1 MTRRGRSRGNPGSLR
16 PGIHSDRT
24 GDLYFECIARI
35 AGVGTTVFVAML
47 LREGHNQVFGIA
59 GIPLSPPRTIVVDG
73 LIAYSNSSSITH
85 VQRPVAQAELRG
97 HKTGSQGAEVPN
109 PVRVNVKQVSS
120 SARVVLWWAVVAK
133 SPFRSL
139 ALVGEGK
146 RAGNSYLRTSPAFAC
161 TFEHLLS
168 CHSPTA
174 AALYRSG
181 FHCGNIVSGCR
192 YGALADLG
200 RRRCQGLGLLQLS
213 MEIPCPHAA

>member
-1 MTRRGRSRGNPGSLR
+1 MTRRGRSWGNPGSLR

-109 PVRVNVKQVSS
+109 VGALPESGHIVAIHASGKTSLGSIGGGKLVRHGCPGSVHDRTQ
-120 SARVVLWWAVVAK
+120 RD
-133 SPFRSL
+133 L
-139 ALVGEGK
+139 ALGK
-146 RAGNSYLRTSPAFAC
+146 ARECDFLP
-161 TFEHLLS
+161 
-168 CHSPTA
+168 
-174 AALYRSG
+174 
-181 FHCGNIVSGCR
+181 
-192 YGALADLG
+192 
-200 RRRCQGLGLLQLS
+200 QGI
-213 MEIPCPHAA
+213 E